1 MFVKYEKANIERLE
15 VSKCLPPAFCWFA
28 MLQRAHRGLVKTA
41 SSEPN
46 YADIPELCA
55 ICRADAIECQVQ
67 QLVQVHERQS
77 FACFQPE
84 QGWYMQRFA
93 ERVHDKFLEIDKHMS
108 AVAGPKDAAE
118 AHAREAAAAADKE
131 EDARVEE
138 TSTTACEEPLH
149 QE

>member
-1 MFVKYEKANIERLE
+1 MPATCLFVG
-15 VSKCLPPAFCWFA
+15 
-28 MLQRAHRGLVKTA
+28 LQCYKGHTGCLVKTA
-41 SSEPN
+41 SSEPH
-46 YADIPELCA
+46 YADVPGLCA
-55 ICRADAIECQVQ
+55 ICQADAIESQVH
-67 QLVQVHERQS
+67 QLVQVPRAPELRLLP
-77 FACFQPE
+77 PE

-118 AHAREAAAAADKE
+118 ARAREAAAAADKE